1 MPIKKGT
8 MMKKILS
15 ILISL
20 MLISSTV
27 FADTKDETVY
37 INLNENGEVV
47 SSTVVTRLSKDNPDT
62 HFEDLAIGNEENLS
76 TLDQL
81 TISDDMLS
89 IDFEKAR
96 EDFYYQSS
104 YTADLPFQY
113 SIKYFLDDELITAKE
128 LAGKSGHVKIE
139 ISVKEQETTLID
151 MMSQTTVTLDL
162 NRVSQVISNASSE
175 VLTGKTLKLSFV
187 TMPGSNDF
195 YSIEFNANTFE
206 MESIM
211 IALLPNTIGLPD
223 SYQSQFDDMLEGFS
237 VMSDGVTE
245 MTDGTRT
252 LQSGLFDLSEGLISY
267 TNGFGT
273 FKTQLT
279 KLLNGVNDLLAGYQE
294 FATGIS
300 PLYDGS
306 KKINEGLSTI
316 AKESNQLNY
325 GYKQSAQG
333 LTELRTGHDQLSLL
347 AEQLLTSSD
356 PLVVQLAQGILA
368 EQAGLKELETGLN
381 TLNGG
386 YDAFQSGLDTLAS
399 EYKAFDGGINQ
410 LINSTAILNTNNATL
425 RAAIQPTINGTN
437 ELFSGIETI
446 SIETQSVPGQLDDMI
461 DGQVA
466 LGDGLNEVVTELDNQ
481 LNSFNQS
488 FELTSFIHK
497 DQEVN
502 TLQILLKVPTIVYE
516 EPIEV
521 QEEIPEKSSIIDRL
535 LDLFR

>member
-1 MPIKKGT
+1 
-8 MMKKILS
+8 MKKLLS

-37 INLNENGEVV
+37 INLNESGEVV
-47 SSTVVTRLSKDNPDT
+47 TSTVVTRLSKDNPDT
-62 HFEDLAIGNEENLS
+62 HFEDFAIGNEENLS
-76 TLDQL
+76 TLDPL
-81 TISDDMLS
+81 TISEDMLS

-96 EDFYYQSS
+96 EDFYYQST

-113 SIKYFLDDELITAKE
+113 TINYYLDNELMTAKE
-128 LAGKSGHVKIE
+128 LSGKSGPVKIE
-139 ISVKEQETTLID
+139 ISVEEQDTTLVD

-162 NRVSQVISNASSE
+162 NRVSQVTSNASSE
-175 VLTGKTLKLSFV
+175 VLTGKTLKLNFV
-187 TMPGSNDF
+187 TMPGSDDQ
-195 YSIEFNANTFE
+195 YTIEFNANVFE

-237 VMSDGVTE
+237 VMSDGVGE
-245 MTDGTRT
+245 MTEGTRT
-252 LQSGLFDLSEGLISY
+252 LQNGLVDLSDGLISY
-267 TNGFGT
+267 TNGFET

-294 FATGIS
+294 FAKGIS

-306 KKINEGLSTI
+306 KKIKDGLSTI
-316 AKESNQLNY
+316 AKESNQLND

-347 AEQLLTSSD
+347 AEQLLNSTD

-368 EQAGLKELETGLN
+368 EQAGLKELEAGLN

-386 YDAFQSGLDTLAS
+386 YDALQSGLDTLAG

-425 RAAIQPTINGTN
+425 SAAIQPTINGTN
-437 ELFSGIETI
+437 ELFNGIVTI
-446 SIETQSVPGQLDDMI
+446 SSETQSVPVQLDDMI
-461 DGQVA
+461 EGQVA

-488 FELTSFIHK
+488 FELTSFVHK
-497 DQEVN
+497 DQVVN
-502 TLQILLKVPTIVYE
+502 TLQILLKVPAIVYE
-516 EPIEV
+516 EPVEV
-521 QEEIPEKSSIIDRL
+521 QEEIPEKRNIIDRF